1 MLRKLLALLLV
12 TAALPQWTSAQQLTD
27 YPEDYLSPAFHAGRR
42 SAVRDQ
48 MPKNTVAIFFASQ
61 TRNRSNDVDFIYAQ
75 NKNFYYLT
83 GLQEPNAMLLLFKEP
98 VTINGK
104 TGAEFLFVQ
113 PRNAAREMWT
123 GKILGVEGVKAKLQP
138 ENVFTHEQF
147 TYGSFDFGKVD
158 SVMTNLYNE
167 NILSKYYGR
176 GGMDPL
182 SRMAQLV
189 DSAITANKK
198 PNAVRTVGTILRNLR
213 AIKQPEEIALIE
225 KAVVMSVEGHNGVIR
240 AIKPGMT
247 EYQAQAVMEYYFKKN
262 GAEYP
267 GYPSI
272 NGSAENSCVLHYE
285 TNQRLM
291 KDGDLLLS
299 DCAAEYH
306 GYSADVTRTIP
317 VNGKF
322 SPEQKIIYELVL
334 EAQDS
339 AFVQCKA
346 GNASNEPHKAAVRVI
361 TRGLKQLGLISTDA
375 EVRTYFPHGTSHG
388 LGLDVHDPNPAKLEP
403 GAVFTVE
410 PGIYIAPG
418 SKCDKKWWSIGV
430 RIEDD
435 ILITPD
441 GGYRNLSAGSPRTVA
456 EIEKMAKQKSIFR

>member
-1 MLRKLLALLLV
+1 MLRKLFALLLV
-12 TAALPQWTSAQQLTD
+12 TAALPQWTGAQQVTD

-42 SAVRDQ
+42 TAVREQ

-75 NKNFYYLT
+75 NKNFYYFT

-147 TYGSFDFGKVD
+147 TYGSFDFSKVD

-189 DSAITANKK
+189 DSAIATNKK
-198 PNAVRTVGTILRNLR
+198 PNAVRTIGTILRNLR

-285 TNQRLM
+285 TN
-291 KDGDLLLS
+291 
-299 DCAAEYH
+299 H
-306 GYSADVTRTIP
+306 G
-317 VNGKF
+317 
-322 SPEQKIIYELVL
+322 
-334 EAQDS
+334 
-339 AFVQCKA
+339 
-346 GNASNEPHKAAVRVI
+346 
-361 TRGLKQLGLISTDA
+361 
-375 EVRTYFPHGTSHG
+375 
-388 LGLDVHDPNPAKLEP
+388 
-403 GAVFTVE
+403 
-410 PGIYIAPG
+410 
-418 SKCDKKWWSIGV
+418 
-430 RIEDD
+430 
-435 ILITPD
+435 
-441 GGYRNLSAGSPRTVA
+441 
-456 EIEKMAKQKSIFR
+456 